1 MTPGRMTPGPD
12 PESEPHTG
20 GEYGAAPKRVFV
32 DARWTRTDFP
42 DGISR
47 YGAGIIEALH
57 RLRPVT
63 MLIHDRRQ
71 LRLLPEGV
79 PYRLINS
86 PFSPRELLLS
96 RTLRR
101 LGAEVVFSPLQVIG
115 GFRRRYVLVL
125 TLHDLI
131 YYRDPRPPGFLPLP
145 VRVVWWLF
153 HHAWWPQ
160 RLLLNRADAVVTVS
174 DTTKRLIARH
184 RLTVRSVTVVPNA
197 PGDAPVSVVRTDT
210 ATGLTES
217 SAVEPGEAVVDEPEP
232 GAGAPR
238 RELLYMGSF
247 MPYKNV
253 ETLLAG
259 MARLPGY
266 RLHLLSRIPP
276 GRERELRRIVPSD
289 AEVVFHNGIEESAY
303 RLLLRRA
310 AALVTAS
317 RDEGFGLPVI
327 EAMNAETPVVCSDIP
342 IFREVSG
349 GNAWFFDPDSAADFA
364 TAVRRTEN
372 VEPRGSVVAAARAHA
387 AGFTWEASARR
398 LSELISRLEHR
409 SA

>member
-1 MTPGRMTPGPD
+1 MTPRTD
-12 PESEPHTG
+12 PASEHRTG
-20 GEYGAAPKRVFV
+20 GEDDGGQEDTAPKRVFV

-71 LRLLPEGV
+71 LRLLPDGV

-86 PFSPRELLLS
+86 PFSPRELLVS
-96 RTLRR
+96 HTLRQ

-174 DTTKRLIARH
+174 ETTKRLIARH
-184 RLTVRSVTVVPNA
+184 RLTARSVTVVPNA
-197 PGDAPVSVVRTDT
+197 PGEAHASVDRPDAVSG
-210 ATGLTES
+210 ATES
-217 SAVEPGEAVVDEPEP
+217 STATSGVVAVDEPDP
-232 GAGAPR
+232 GTGAAR
-238 RELLYMGSF
+238 GELLYMGSF

-253 ETLLAG
+253 ATLVAG
-259 MARLPGY
+259 MARLPDY

-276 GRERELRRIVPSD
+276 ERERELRRIVPSN

-303 RLLLRRA
+303 RSLLRRA

-327 EAMNAETPVVCSDIP
+327 EAMNAGTPVVCSDIP

-349 GNAWFFDPDSAADFA
+349 GNAWFFDPGSAAEFA

-372 VEPRGSVVAAARAHA
+372 VESRGSVVAAARAHA
-387 AGFTWEASARR
+387 AGYTWDVSARQ
-398 LSELISRLEHR
+398 LSELISRL
-409 SA
+409 

>member
-1 MTPGRMTPGPD
+1 MTPPPD
-12 PESEPHTG
+12 PAAEYPTD
-20 GEYGAAPKRVFV
+20 GEADAAPKRVFV

-86 PFSPRELLLS
+86 PFSPRELLVS
-96 RTLRR
+96 RTLRQ
-101 LGAEVVFSPLQVIG
+101 LEAEVVFSPLQVIG

-131 YYRDPRPPGFLPLP
+131 YYRDPRPPGFLPWA
-145 VRVVWWLF
+145 VRWVWWLF

-174 DTTKRLIARH
+174 ETTKRLIARH
-184 RLTVRSVTVVPNA
+184 RLTARSVTVVPNA
-197 PGDAPVSVVRTDT
+197 PGNAPVPLERPDT
-210 ATGLTES
+210 ATGATEPFTADFEGAAS
-217 SAVEPGEAVVDEPEP
+217 DRPEP
-232 GAGAPR
+232 VVGDPR

-276 GRERELRRIVPSD
+276 ERERELRRLVPSN
-289 AEVVFHNGIEESAY
+289 AEVVFHDGIEETAY

-349 GNAWFFDPDSAADFA
+349 GNAWFFAPDSPAEFA

-398 LSELISRLEHR
+398 LSELISRLEDR
-409 SA
+409 TG